1 MWRRLP
7 KANDRFAVHPT
18 AAVTTN
24 IGRQAGFY
32 CRFST
37 LLAFLIAG
45 FAFVAQ
51 PSSSRVLGQ
60 DGPLTEPAAAAT
72 GDSIDNDSRRSKDIA
87 ESPEQ
92 LKRIAGIVHLAL
104 IESVFGDPIHCEV
117 QTSIEQSGRLMSGVG
132 SYVRGGKGE
141 GRMRHSVRMGA
152 AKRLYTFLQ
161 VCDGQRLISIEDI
174 GERKLHAEI
183 DCEQVRSRVL
193 PSLARSKDSLY
204 DPVNSIHLALGGQAE
219 VLRGLCQR
227 YEWYSVTQRQLD
239 GVPVWVIQGRLAKLP
254 PEEHGKAA
262 VDLELFQIEA
272 ESAPSFAEAVI
283 STDKAEIPFWLHK
296 LTLRRPLAQQG
307 ESKFRS
313 FKSVTQWIAPRP
325 LTPDQIDAHLF
336 QLPSAGIRE
345 YVDETARYLPPASFA
360 STDPTAESNLIVR

>member
-1 MWRRLP
+1 MHLIAPRAAHNRCWLVSHF
-7 KANDRFAVHPT
+7 RFIA
-18 AAVTTN
+18 
-24 IGRQAGFY
+24 
-32 CRFST
+32 
-37 LLAFLIAG
+37 LLAFLALA
-45 FAFVAQ
+45 FACPVRPA
-51 PSSSRVLGQ
+51 SERLLGQ
-60 DGPLTEPAAAAT
+60 DASASESAPALAAGDNNAT
-72 GDSIDNDSRRSKDIA
+72 NISSRNQNDAA
-87 ESPEQ
+87 ETPEQ
-92 LKRIAGIVHLAL
+92 LARIMGIVHLAL
-104 IESVFGDPIHCEV
+104 IESVFGEPIHCEV

-174 GERKLHAEI
+174 GEGKLHAEI

-227 YEWYSVTQRQLD
+227 YQWYAVTEQQLD
-239 GVPVWVIQGRLAKLP
+239 GNPVWVIQGRLAEQP
-254 PEEHGKAA
+254 PEQHGKAA
-262 VDLELFQIEA
+262 VDLELFSMQEQSVPA
-272 ESAPSFAEAVI
+272 SAEAVI
-283 STDKAEIPFWLHK
+283 STDKAKIPFWLHK
-296 LTLRRPLAQQG
+296 LTLKRSPSQQADD
-307 ESKFRS
+307 KFRP
-313 FKSVTQWIAPRP
+313 FKSVTQWAKPRP

-345 YVDETARYLPPASFA
+345 YVDETARYLPPSSLA
-360 STDPTAESNLIVR
+360 STIQTAEPNPTVR